1 LKAAVQ
7 ALRDEMERLE
17 TLHEE
22 RLEAQQR
29 QHRDEILQL
38 QKTVTALREKWEMH
52 EKKRPST

>member
-1 LKAAVQ
+1 MQ